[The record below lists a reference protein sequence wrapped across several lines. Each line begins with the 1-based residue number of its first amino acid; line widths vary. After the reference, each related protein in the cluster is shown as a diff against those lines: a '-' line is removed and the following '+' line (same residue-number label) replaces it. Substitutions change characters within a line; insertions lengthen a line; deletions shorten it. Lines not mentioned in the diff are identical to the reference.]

1 MDWSSAT
8 IDADCAVVIAFDPD
22 PPASLA
28 VTIDDGRDYIR
39 YGMLA
44 NYVVTLANE
53 GGGDATAATLTVS
66 LPPQID
72 AASTTWVCLVA
83 GAGASCTASGSGAP
97 NDTQIDL
104 PAGRSLTWMISAP
117 VEPHAIGGSVDISV
131 AASDADSS
139 ASASDSDTL
148 VIYRDGLDVP
158 YGDGTA
164 GGGPALSGAA
174 ADCPADPAPASLDES
189 RLHTFA
195 LPASRAQAPVDVIL
209 DARENG
215 RLRFRVERLNLGD
228 APRVRLVVIDAD
240 GSERAGAWSD
250 VTAGA
255 RLAIATAPDA
265 HGGTVL
271 LLEGADEPMSIALPT
286 DVAALQIRTQG
297 DLHGQCN

>member
-1 MDWSSAT
+1 RLRWRVACRDRHRCRHRGCIGVRARPCGREGRVRHRQRSRRRIRRISGAAGTARLRCPAHGRNGFPGLASLRPLSRPAPGLSSARACASRNLPQSDIRSRDDYAIPGRDPDLRVRLSSSRLGVLQRAGSGDLAELGAVFIARRDFRRQREVDWSSAT

-72 AASTTWVCLVA
+72 AASTTWVCLGA

-117 VEPHAIGGSVDISV
+117 VEPHA
-131 AASDADSS
+131 
-139 ASASDSDTL
+139 
-148 VIYRDGLDVP
+148 
-158 YGDGTA
+158 
-164 GGGPALSGAA
+164 
-174 ADCPADPAPASLDES
+174 
-189 RLHTFA
+189 
-195 LPASRAQAPVDVIL
+195 
-209 DARENG
+209 
-215 RLRFRVERLNLGD
+215 
-228 APRVRLVVIDAD
+228 
-240 GSERAGAWSD
+240 
-250 VTAGA
+250 
-255 RLAIATAPDA
+255 
-265 HGGTVL
+265 
-271 LLEGADEPMSIALPT
+271 
-286 DVAALQIRTQG
+286 
-297 DLHGQCN
+297 